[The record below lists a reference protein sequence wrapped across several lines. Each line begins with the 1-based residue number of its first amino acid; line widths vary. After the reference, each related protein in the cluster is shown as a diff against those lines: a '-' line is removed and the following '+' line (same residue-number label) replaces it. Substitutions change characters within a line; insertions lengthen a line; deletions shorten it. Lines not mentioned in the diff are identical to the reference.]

1 MTGHEFLGSPHFGDL
16 LAALFTLGGLHVEEG
31 TVEVA
36 GFDGRHTV
44 SLGGFSRMAEHLA
57 EVLFEVVNARL
68 NGGGANGFHVLDA
81 VDHQLTGAVVVE
93 AAATWVV
100 EGFAFR
106 VLSEGFVLH
115 AGHQAVEF
123 LAQQG
128 DQPVLYVARQA
139 HGREMRRHCG
149 DVAAGVGLGD
159 HEIRG
164 GRATLQ

>member
-1 MTGHEFLGSPHFGDL
+1 MC
-16 LAALFTLGGLHVEEG
+16 
-31 TVEVA
+31 
-36 GFDGRHTV
+36 
-44 SLGGFSRMAEHLA
+44 

-68 NGGGANGFHVLDA
+68 NGGGTNGFHVLDA

-123 LAQQG
+123 LAQQVTSRSFTSP
-128 DQPVLYVARQA
+128 DKRMVVK
-139 HGREMRRHCG
+139 C
-149 DVAAGVGLGD
+149 DDTAAMWLL
-159 HEIRG
+159 E
-164 GRATLQ
+164 